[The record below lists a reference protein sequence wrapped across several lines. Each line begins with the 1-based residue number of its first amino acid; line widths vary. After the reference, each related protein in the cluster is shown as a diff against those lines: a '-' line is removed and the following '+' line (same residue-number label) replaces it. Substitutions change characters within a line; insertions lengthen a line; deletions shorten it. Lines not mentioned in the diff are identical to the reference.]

1 MVPSS
6 NGYDTSLSSWKYGFN
21 SRRHHQ
27 SIQMEPVAQGLSAA
41 LESRVM
47 LVRVQP
53 VPPNENSIPT
63 GMLFF
68 CSEILF
74 RSDKLVYRL
83 SAFISCTTNWCLQV
97 CFGSAQKTVG
107 EAFMPHGG
115 KTSRLFAP
123 SGENA
128 ACTRPAEY
136 LPYSKNVACSEIY
149 KHQFIRLTKT
159 DSLNWCL
166 LGSFKHFKKAVTE
179 ERSGA
184 ESKDLRTK
192 LTKKR
197 NEMRRSLGSALT

>member
-1 MVPSS
+1 M
-6 NGYDTSLSSWKYGFN
+6 
-21 SRRHHQ
+21 
-27 SIQMEPVAQGLSAA
+27 
-41 LESRVM
+41 
-47 LVRVQP
+47 
-53 VPPNENSIPT
+53 PP
-63 GMLFF
+63 
-68 CSEILF
+68 
-74 RSDKLVYRL
+74 
-83 SAFISCTTNWCLQV
+83 
-97 CFGSAQKTVG
+97 
-107 EAFMPHGG
+107 GG

-149 KHQFIRLTKT
+149 KHQFIRLAKT